1 MSNRTLSPYFD
12 TNLTPIPYGALL
24 DFIWWAN
31 FYGEVELHY
40 KARIR
45 YRKSGDIF
53 EFIEDYN
60 GKPCHFTHRLTALN
74 WCSDDLLLIETKEE
88 RE

>member
-1 MSNRTLSPYFD
+1 MIKISPYHD
-12 TNLTPIPYGALL
+12 TDGTPIPYVALL

-45 YRKSGDIF
+45 HRKSGDIF
-53 EFIEDYN
+53 EFVEDYN
-60 GKPCHFTHRLTALN
+60 GRPCHFTHRLTALN
-74 WCSDDLLLIETKEE
+74 WCEDDLLLIKEDKQ
-88 RE
+88 